1 MEAAAEQRLSAALA
15 RERAKSDKQA
25 RGLLCTCGRWLHRPS
40 LVLQRACAASWNSHK
55 CHACCSTGHVVP
67 ELGLIM

>member
-15 RERAKSDKQA
+15 RECAKSDKQA

-40 LVLQRACAASWNSHK
+40 LVL
-55 CHACCSTGHVVP
+55 
-67 ELGLIM
+67 